1 MKVRPPFVLRFRDE
15 KQFEQVQQEAE
26 RAEISLNEYI
36 LRKIEGP
43 KLDISRRQVK

>member
-15 KQFEQVQQEAE
+15 AQFERVQEEAA